1 MARCSPHISTTCK
14 AHGHLPLFYV
24 SALGTPSGSII
35 IFMDAVPIVALAGSL
50 IRKVTGA
57 VPQLLVPV
65 SSCVSLSRT

>member
-1 MARCSPHISTTCK
+1 
-14 AHGHLPLFYV
+14 
-24 SALGTPSGSII
+24 
-35 IFMDAVPIVALAGSL
+35 MDAVPIVALAGSL